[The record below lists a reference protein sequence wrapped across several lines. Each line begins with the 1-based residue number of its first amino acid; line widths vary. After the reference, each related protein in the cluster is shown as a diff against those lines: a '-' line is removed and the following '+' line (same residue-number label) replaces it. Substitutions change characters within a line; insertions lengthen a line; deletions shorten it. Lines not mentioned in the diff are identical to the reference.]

1 MLFSTSV
8 RRDMLFCVLYV
19 GDERL
24 LRHLVLDSA
33 RRLGADALW
42 GAGIQGAC
50 LVRLRVMFFLLA
62 DRDPALKQKLLDGW
76 VDLCVVGV
84 EPRKA
89 ETFFRE
95 LRREVIEPW
104 LEDERRC
111 EDSFVEGVTD
121 LYLVA

>member
-1 MLFSTSV
+1 
-8 RRDMLFCVLYV
+8 
-19 GDERL
+19 
-24 LRHLVLDSA
+24 
-33 RRLGADALW
+33 
-42 GAGIQGAC
+42 
-50 LVRLRVMFFLLA
+50 MFFLLA